1 MRSLTARPLSL
12 MGALLFTFA
21 TGGQAQVT
29 APATQGATPTFRV
42 EIIGDRVTDFNARVQ
57 QYFELRTRLEMGLAI
72 DTVSEDP
79 AVYLDAQLA
88 LANRIRDARRDAKQG
103 DLFTRE
109 ASTEF
114 KRVLQ
119 ATINETL
126 WKVIMGEDNPGQ
138 FRHRINADYPEGLPF
153 ATMPANILALLPEL
167 PNGLQFRFLGRHLVL
182 YDTKSNVIVDRI
194 PYAIECRTCD

>member
-1 MRSLTARPLSL
+1 MRSMTARPLSL

-109 ASTEF
+109 
-114 KRVLQ
+114 
-119 ATINETL
+119 
-126 WKVIMGEDNPGQ
+126 
-138 FRHRINADYPEGLPF
+138 
-153 ATMPANILALLPEL
+153 
-167 PNGLQFRFLGRHLVL
+167 
-182 YDTKSNVIVDRI
+182 
-194 PYAIECRTCD
+194 